1 MKYTFLMI
9 ISIFLLLS
17 LSVISAESLNSTD
30 HKSNIDED
38 TISDE
43 NQNEYYNNK
52 IIDKPVN
59 KQNFSEKNK
68 VINKS
73 YKNYYKNGKDEGYLT
88 VDNESNQFYVFFDE
102 EKEITVYL
110 MKNEKEI
117 WNKSGDIKFSITYF
131 PAPCLVILL

>member
-1 MKYTFLMI
+1 MKYKFLMI

-52 IIDKPVN
+52 IIDKPL
-59 KQNFSEKNK
+59 
-68 VINKS
+68 INKIFL
-73 YKNYYKNGKDEGYLT
+73 KKTK
-88 VDNESNQFYVFFDE
+88 
-102 EKEITVYL
+102 
-110 MKNEKEI
+110 
-117 WNKSGDIKFSITYF
+117 
-131 PAPCLVILL
+131 